1 MSERCMGTH
10 YYFCN
15 FSVNLKLF
23 GNEKFLKSNFK
34 CYLCIIEG
42 PYRTMVKNVGFG
54 ALGL

>member
-1 MSERCMGTH
+1 MGTH
-10 YYFCN
+10 CYFCN

-54 ALGL
+54 ALRL